1 MEDKS
6 PRQLLEEARA
16 EVEEVSVDEAH
27 RLFTDNA
34 PTVFL
39 DIREPEQ
46 VAAGYVKGSVFIRG
60 DEVEMHAR
68 HLLPDKEA
76 PVVLYCGEGVRSLF
90 TALTLKEMGYKDVRA
105 LAGGFKAWVEA
116 GYEIESDSLLT
127 KEQLNHYSRQIILK
141 EVGVEGQ
148 KKLLNARVLLVGA
161 GGLGSPSGLDLAA
174 SGVGTL
180 GIADCDSVSVSNLNR
195 QIIHAYDNVG
205 KRKVASALEALKRAN
220 PEVNLIGIDERI
232 IPGNVLDIVNGFD
245 IVLDGSD
252 NFATKYLLNDA
263 CFFAGKPYV
272 FGGATRFEGQASIF
286 HSAGGG
292 PCLRCVWPTPP
303 MDGLVPT

>member
-6 PRQLLEEARA
+6 PRELLEEARA
-16 EVEEVSVDEAH
+16 EVEEVSVDEAY
-27 RLFTDNA
+27 RLSADDA
-34 PTVFL
+34 PPTFL

-46 VAAGYVKGSVFIRG
+46 VAAGYIKGSVFIRG

-76 PVVLYCGEGVRSLF
+76 PVLLYCAEGVRSLF
-90 TALTLKEMGYKDVRA
+90 TALTLKEMGYKDVRT

-116 GYEIESDSLLT
+116 GYEIEGDSLLSR
-127 KEQLNHYSRQIILK
+127 EQLNHYSRQIILK
-141 EVGVEGQ
+141 EVGIEGQ
-148 KKLLNARVLLVGA
+148 KKLLAARILIVGA
-161 GGLGSPSGLDLAA
+161 GGLGSPASLYLAA

-180 GIADCDSVSVSNLNR
+180 GIADYDKVSASNLNR

-205 KRKVASALEALKRAN
+205 RPKVDSALEALKRAN
-220 PEVNLIGIDERI
+220 PEVNLVGFNERI
-232 IPGNVLDIVNGFD
+232 TPRNVLDIVKSFD
-245 IVLDGSD
+245 VVLDGSD

-272 FGGATRFEGQASIF
+272 FGGATRFEGQASLF
-286 HSAGGG
+286 HAAGGG
-292 PCLRCVWPTPP
+292 PCLRCIWPTPP
-303 MDGLVPT
+303 DDGLVPT

>member
-1 MEDKS
+1 MEDKP
-6 PRQLLEEARA
+6 PRQLLEEAKA

-34 PTVFL
+34 SPVFL

-46 VAAGYVKGSVFIRG
+46 LAAGYIKGSVFIRG

-76 PVVLYCGEGVRSLF
+76 PVLLYCGEGVRSLF

-127 KEQLNHYSRQIILK
+127 REQINHYSRQIILK

-148 KKLLNARVLLVGA
+148 KKLLAARVLLVGA
-161 GGLGSPSGLDLAA
+161 GGLGSPSGLYLAA

-180 GIADCDSVSVSNLNR
+180 GIADYDSVAVSNLNR

-205 KRKVASALEALKRAN
+205 KPKVASALEALKRAN
-220 PEVNLIGIDERI
+220 PEINLIGIDERI
-232 IPGNVLDIVNGFD
+232 TPDNVLDIMNGFD

-272 FGGATRFEGQASIF
+272 FGGATRFEGQASVF
-286 HSAGGG
+286 HPAGGG
-292 PCLRCVWPTPP
+292 PCLRCIWPTPP
-303 MDGLVPT
+303 SDGLVPT

>member
-16 EVEEVSVDEAH
+16 EVEEVPANEAH
-27 RLFTDNA
+27 RLLAEQA
-34 PTVFL
+34 PVVLL

-46 VAAGYVKGSVFIRG
+46 VAAGYIKGSVFIRG

-76 PVVLYCGEGVRSLF
+76 PVLLYCGEGVRSLF

-127 KEQLNHYSRQIILK
+127 REQLNHYSRQIILK

-148 KKLLNARVLLVGA
+148 KKLLVARVLLVGA
-161 GGLGSPSGLDLAA
+161 GGLGSPSGLYLAA

-180 GIADCDSVSVSNLNR
+180 GIADCDSVAVSNLNR

-205 KRKVASALEALKRAN
+205 KRKVASALEALRRAN

-232 IPGNVLDIVNGFD
+232 TPGNVLDIVNGFD

-272 FGGATRFEGQASIF
+272 FGGATRFEGQASVF
-286 HSAGGG
+286 HPAGGG
-292 PCLRCVWPTPP
+292 PCLRCIWPTPP

>member
-16 EVEEVSVDEAH
+16 EVEEVSLDEAH
-27 RLFTDNA
+27 RMFTDRA

-76 PVVLYCGEGVRSLF
+76 PVLLYCGEGVRSLF

-141 EVGVEGQ
+141 EVGIEGQ
-148 KKLLNARVLLVGA
+148 KKLLAARVLLVGA
-161 GGLGSPSGLDLAA
+161 GGLGSPSGLYLAA

-180 GIADCDSVSVSNLNR
+180 GIADCDSVAVSNLNR

-205 KRKVASALEALKRAN
+205 KRKVASALEALRRAN

-232 IPGNVLDIVNGFD
+232 TPGNVLDIVNGFD

-272 FGGATRFEGQASIF
+272 FGGATRFEGQASVF
-286 HSAGGG
+286 HPAGGG
-292 PCLRCVWPTPP
+292 PCLRCIWPTPP

>member
-1 MEDKS
+1 MD
-6 PRQLLEEARA
+6 
-16 EVEEVSVDEAH
+16 D
-27 RLFTDNA
+27 A
-34 PTVFL
+34 PPIFL

-46 VAAGYVKGSVFIRG
+46 VAAGYIKNSVFIRG

-76 PVVLYCGEGVRSLF
+76 PVLLYCGEGVRSLF

-105 LAGGFKAWVEA
+105 LAGGFKSWVEA
-116 GYEIESDSLLT
+116 GYEVESDSLLT
-127 KEQLNHYSRQIILK
+127 REQLNHYSRQIILK

-148 KKLLNARVLLVGA
+148 KKLLAAKVLLVGA
-161 GGLGSPSGLDLAA
+161 GGLGSPSGLYLAA

-180 GIADCDSVSVSNLNR
+180 GIADYDTVSVSNLNR

-205 KRKVASALEALKRAN
+205 KRKVASALEALRRAN

-232 IPGNVLDIVNGFD
+232 TPGNVLDIISGYD

-263 CFFAGKPYV
+263 CYFAGKPYV
-272 FGGATRFEGQASIF
+272 YGGATRFEGQASLF
-286 HSAGGG
+286 HPAGGG
-292 PCLRCVWPTPP
+292 PCLRCIWPTPP
-303 MDGLVPT
+303 TDGLVPT

>member
-1 MEDKS
+1 MEDRS

-16 EVEEVSVDEAH
+16 QVEEVSVDEAH

-34 PTVFL
+34 STIFL
-39 DIREPEQ
+39 DIRDPEQ
-46 VAAGYVKGSVFIRG
+46 VAAGYIKGSVFIRG

-76 PVVLYCGEGVRSLF
+76 PVLLYCGEGVRSLF

-105 LAGGFKAWVEA
+105 LAGGFRAWVET

-127 KEQLNHYSRQIILK
+127 REQLNHYSRQIILK

-161 GGLGSPSGLDLAA
+161 GGLGSPSGLYLAA

-180 GIADCDSVSVSNLNR
+180 GIADYDRVAVSNLNR
-195 QIIHAYDNVG
+195 QIVHAYGNVG
-205 KRKVASALEALKRAN
+205 KQKVDSALEALNRVN
-220 PEVNLIGIDERI
+220 PEVNVIGINERI
-232 IPGNVLDIVNGFD
+232 TPGNVLDVVNGFD

-263 CFFAGKPYV
+263 CFFTGKPYV
-272 FGGATRFEGQASIF
+272 FGGATRFEGQASVF
-286 HSAGGG
+286 HPAAGG
-292 PCLRCVWPTPP
+292 PCLRCIWPTPP
-303 MDGLVPT
+303 SDGLVPT

>member
-6 PRQLLEEARA
+6 PRQLLDEARA

-34 PTVFL
+34 STVFL

-46 VAAGYVKGSVFIRG
+46 VAAGYIKGSVFIRG

-76 PVVLYCGEGVRSLF
+76 PVLLYCGEGVRSLF

-127 KEQLNHYSRQIILK
+127 REQLNHYSRQIILK

-148 KKLLNARVLLVGA
+148 KKLLAARVLLVGA
-161 GGLGSPSGLDLAA
+161 GGLGSPSGLYLAA

-180 GIADCDSVSVSNLNR
+180 GIADYDTVAVSNLNR

-205 KRKVASALEALKRAN
+205 KPKVDSALEALRRAN
-220 PEVNLIGIDERI
+220 PEVNLIGINKRI
-232 IPGNVLDIVNGFD
+232 VPGNVLDIVNSFD

-272 FGGATRFEGQASIF
+272 FGGATRFEGQASLF
-286 HSAGGG
+286 HPAGGG
-292 PCLRCVWPTPP
+292 PCLRCIWPTPP
-303 MDGLVPT
+303 RDGLVPT

>member
-16 EVEEVSVDEAH
+16 QVEEVSVDEAH

-46 VAAGYVKGSVFIRG
+46 VAAGYIKGSVFIRG

-105 LAGGFKAWVEA
+105 LAGGFRAWVEA

-161 GGLGSPSGLDLAA
+161 GGLGSPSGLYLAA

-180 GIADCDSVSVSNLNR
+180 GIADYDRVAVSNLNR
-195 QIIHAYDNVG
+195 QIVHAYGNVG
-205 KRKVASALEALKRAN
+205 KQKVDSALEGLNRAN
-220 PEVNLIGIDERI
+220 PEVNVIGINERI
-232 IPGNVLDIVNGFD
+232 TPSNVLSVVNGFD

-263 CFFAGKPYV
+263 CFFSGKPYV
-272 FGGATRFEGQASIF
+272 FGAATRFEGQASVF
-286 HSAGGG
+286 HPAAGG
-292 PCLRCVWPTPP
+292 PCLRCIWSIPP
-303 MDGLVPT
+303 SDGLVPT

>member
-16 EVEEVSVDEAH
+16 EVEEVSLYEAH
-27 RLFTDNA
+27 RMFTDRA

-46 VAAGYVKGSVFIRG
+46 VAAGYIKGSVFIRG

-76 PVVLYCGEGVRSLF
+76 PVLLYCGEGVRSLF

-127 KEQLNHYSRQIILK
+127 REQLNHYSRQIILK

-148 KKLLNARVLLVGA
+148 KKLLVARVLLVGA
-161 GGLGSPSGLDLAA
+161 GGLGSPSGLYLAA

-180 GIADCDSVSVSNLNR
+180 GIADCDSVAVSNLNR

-205 KRKVASALEALKRAN
+205 KRKVASALEALRRAN

-232 IPGNVLDIVNGFD
+232 TPGNVLDIVNGFD

-272 FGGATRFEGQASIF
+272 FGGATRFEGQASVF
-286 HSAGGG
+286 HPAGGG
-292 PCLRCVWPTPP
+292 PCLRCIWPTPP